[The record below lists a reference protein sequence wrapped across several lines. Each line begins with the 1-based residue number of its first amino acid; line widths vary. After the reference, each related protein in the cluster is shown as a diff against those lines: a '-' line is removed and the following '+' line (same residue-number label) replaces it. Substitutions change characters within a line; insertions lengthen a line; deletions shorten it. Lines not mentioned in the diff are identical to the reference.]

1 MESIDI
7 ILNNLSSSQIA
18 LLITSSCIQFIILLG
33 YVRTYITKKSTLQII
48 LVPLLFLCLILTS
61 ISFGLRPNAEIIT
74 EKERRTDGKMKYINS
89 QIYLYSII
97 VIIFS
102 ILILAHFFMKNLLL
116 YKNTIHFWTVFL
128 ILISIILS
136 TGLIFIH
143 GNEYEITI

>member
-1 MESIDI
+1 MESVDI

-18 LLITSSCIQFIILLG
+18 LLITSSCIQFIILIG
-33 YVRTYITKKSTLQII
+33 YLRTYITQKSTLQIT

-74 EKERRTDGKMKYINS
+74 EKEKRTGSTMKYINS
-89 QIYLYSII
+89 QIFLYSIV

-102 ILILAHFFMKNLLL
+102 ILILVHFFMKNLLP

-128 ILISIILS
+128 IFVSIILS
-136 TGLIFIH
+136 TGLIFVH
-143 GNEYEITI
+143 GNKYDITI